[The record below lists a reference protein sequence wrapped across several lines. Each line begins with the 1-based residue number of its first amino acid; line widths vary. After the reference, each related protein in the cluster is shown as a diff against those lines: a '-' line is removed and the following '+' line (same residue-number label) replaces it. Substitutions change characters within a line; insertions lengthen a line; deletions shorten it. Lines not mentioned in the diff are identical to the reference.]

1 MVYAGA
7 ELTRS
12 FLKGKNETFCWW
24 IVWYRNSED
33 YERIRSLSE
42 DADSFFASYSL
53 WLQAAT
59 NGFEEIG
66 RTVQMIKVEVDIDD
80 YLSWCNASGRP
91 VNSKSRV
98 AYANAKVFESLHSD

>member
-1 MVYAGA
+1 MKLSAGG
-7 ELTRS
+7 
-12 FLKGKNETFCWW
+12 FF
-24 IVWYRNSED
+24 WYRNSED

-59 NGFEEIG
+59 NGFEEMG
-66 RTVQMIKVEVDIDD
+66 RTVQVIKVEVDIDD
-80 YLSWCNASGRP
+80 YLSWCNASGRS

-98 AYANAKVFESLHSD
+98 AYANAKVFESLRSD